1 MDSGRQSVSISFDL
15 TSAPRGSL
23 RAQIPNWVK
32 LMRPITH
39 YTINDR
45 WTAFRKFIMVTI
57 YCIIFD
63 RYKSN
68 ETNLSATFLQ
78 DASETTSFELIKQS

>member
-23 RAQIPNWVK
+23 RAQIPNRMK

-68 ETNLSATFLQ
+68 ETTLSATFLQ
-78 DASETTSFELIKQS
+78 DASETTSFERIKQS

>member
-1 MDSGRQSVSISFDL
+1 
-15 TSAPRGSL
+15 
-23 RAQIPNWVK
+23 
-32 LMRPITH
+32 
-39 YTINDR
+39 
-45 WTAFRKFIMVTI
+45 MVTI

-78 DASETTSFELIKQS
+78 DASETTSFEPIKQS